1 MLISLRSPSERVCGR
16 SLRLLALAGV
26 AAVASLSSS
35 AETIAASVN
44 STAPNTAWISPTGGY
59 IGISPQP
66 LDDGIA
72 ESLGIAKNSGE
83 LIRDITP
90 DGPASRAGIQKGD
103 VVITVNNQPVAA
115 GHSLANL
122 ISNLPIGSRVPI
134 ELIRGNQRR
143 TVTVTISKRPL
154 LYGGGYGVPGNFYYS
169 FIDLTFDGDNV
180 GGGALRQPYQR
191 VDQPKLQNIVLQG
204 DRFRF
209 DVDGMHF
216 DLTRWAHGYTGW
228 MRDARGRRQRAYFID
243 RPVPNP
249 PQIVENY
256 VGTYRLP
263 NGHLLTVSQT
273 NLGSNIFYLE
283 LPSGRT
289 GFLYNLSETEFMAGP
304 CYYCA
309 GPEYLRLNFPS
320 DQQGRAQTVR
330 VRIGGREMVGQ
341 RLDSYREEEVVF
353 TSPDGTQLAGSLLIP
368 VTSGPHYAVVFAHG
382 SNAQARNG
390 YFGNIRFIAEAYARS
405 GIAALIFDKRGTGR
419 SKGDW
424 ETADFDTLADDVAA
438 GVRYLRTR
446 NDIRPDRIG
455 LTGSSQAGWIM
466 SLASVRVPDIR
477 FIQMRS
483 SSPISVREADR
494 SQLILMMETERYPRS
509 EIQRALDIR
518 DMMDDYAV
526 TGRNWEQLEAAAK
539 QVENEYW
546 MTQFIGGLPAK
557 DAPDHAWLRKAFSYD
572 ATAAVRNFTG
582 AWQVTYGASDIVVD
596 VPESRAW
603 LENVLRYGR
612 SNDVTIEVVPNADHD
627 YYETK
632 TGLHRDFPGYTRYV
646 PGILDKITRWAN
658 ERMRNTYAHPL
669 SPGKTR
675 SR

>member
-1 MLISLRSPSERVCGR
+1 M
-16 SLRLLALAGV
+16 AL
-26 AAVASLSSS
+26 AAVAALAALGLP
-35 AETIAASVN
+35 AETIAAAVQ
-44 STAPNTAWISPTGGY
+44 STAPTGGY
-59 IGISPQP
+59 VGISPEP
-66 LDDGIA
+66 LKEGVA
-72 ESLGIAKNSGE
+72 ESLGIAKNRGE
-83 LIRDITP
+83 LIRSVTP
-90 DGPASRAGIQKGD
+90 DGPASRAGIQQGD
-103 VVITVNNQPVAA
+103 VVITVNNQPVTSDQ
-115 GHSLANL
+115 SLASVL
-122 ISNLPIGSRVPI
+122 SNLPIGSRVPI
-134 ELIRGNQRR
+134 ELIRGNQRN
-143 TVTVTISKRPL
+143 TLTVTIAERPTNL

-169 FIDLTFDGDNV
+169 FIDLLVQGDNIR
-180 GGGALRQPYQR
+180 GTLRQPYQR
-191 VDQPKLQNIVLQG
+191 TDEPKLQNLIRGG
-204 DRFRF
+204 DSLRF
-209 DVDGMHF
+209 DVDRMHF

-249 PQIVENY
+249 PEIVENY

-273 NLGSNIFYLE
+273 NMGSNIFYLE

-309 GPEYLRLNFPS
+309 GPEYLRLNFPAGKE
-320 DQQGRAQTVR
+320 GRAQTVR
-330 VRIGGREMVGQ
+330 VRTGGREMVGQ
-341 RLDSYREEEVVF
+341 RLTSYREEEVRF

-368 VTSGPHYAVVFAHG
+368 VTPGPHYAVVFAHG

-405 GIAALIFDKRGTGR
+405 GIAALVFDKRGTGR

-424 ETADFDTLADDVAA
+424 ETADFDVLADDVAA

-446 NDIRPDRIG
+446 SDIRPDRIG

-466 SLASVRVPDIR
+466 SLASTRVPDVR

-483 SSPISVREADR
+483 SSPMSVREADR
-494 SQLILMMETERYPRS
+494 DQLVLMMETEGYPRS

-526 TGRNWEQLEAAAK
+526 TGQNWEQLEAAAK

-546 MTQFIGGLPAK
+546 MSEFIGGLPAK

-572 ATAAVRNFTG
+572 TTAAVRNFKG
-582 AWQVTYGASDIVVD
+582 AWQAIYGARDTVVS
-596 VPESRAW
+596 VPKTRLW
-603 LENVLRYGR
+603 LEDALRYSR

-627 YYETK
+627 YYEAK
-632 TGLHRDFPGYTRYV
+632 TGLRREFPGYTRYV
-646 PGILDKITRWAN
+646 PGIFDKITRWAN
-658 ERMRNTYAHPL
+658 ERMRNRYTHRV
-669 SPGKTR
+669 STGKTH